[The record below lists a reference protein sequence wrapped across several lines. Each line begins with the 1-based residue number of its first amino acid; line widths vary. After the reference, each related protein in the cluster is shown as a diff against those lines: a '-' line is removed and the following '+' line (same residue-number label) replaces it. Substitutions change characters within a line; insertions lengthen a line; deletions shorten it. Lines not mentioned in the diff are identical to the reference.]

1 MIVAHCESANDDST
15 LYAGAGNFYL
25 IAFAIIK
32 VAVDFAQGEYRQ
44 SDGPQAKITD
54 ADLAARNHQR
64 IAECIFQMSMGDTNQ
79 ALNPALELR
88 RVFSSSHFTQFEIV
102 IGKDFPRQPAR
113 SICVILPDVFEDV
126 RHL

>member
-64 IAECIFQMSMGDTNQ
+64 IAECIFQMSMTRPFAMN
-79 ALNPALELR
+79 LVIVLLH
-88 RVFSSSHFTQFEIV
+88 SSSA
-102 IGKDFPRQPAR
+102 P
-113 SICVILPDVFEDV
+113 
-126 RHL
+126 